1 MRIDRWYGS
10 ISVGQMS
17 DGSKRC
23 WELEQPSPI
32 RVASLPAVSTKPQQ
46 EGRARTS
53 KEEIFCRLKKS
64 VLGFCCCYG
73 IESPNTHDFPDSV
86 STSIICIGV
95 CAENTAEICFQPQII
110 RSYSFVSSFVY
121 AVAIDSTRYSN
132 VDAHV
137 ET

>member
-10 ISVGQMS
+10 ISAVQMS
-17 DGSKRC
+17 DGWKRC
-23 WELEQPSPI
+23 WGLEQPSPI
-32 RVASLPAVSTKPQQ
+32 RVASLPAISTKPHQ

-53 KEEIFCRLKKS
+53 KEETLCRLKES
-64 VLGFCCCYG
+64 VLGFCCCDG

-86 STSIICIGV
+86 STSIICVGV
-95 CAENTAEICFQPQII
+95 CAQNTAEVCLQPQLI

-121 AVAIDSTRYSN
+121 AVTIDSTRYRN